1 MLSVV
6 NCANVS
12 FSNQQLSFTGNDF
25 FLHATGLNKQDIERL
40 TIFSI
45 VQSNQLSALYKMV
58 ARALAEQ
65 HVTANSSEPS
75 ESTPASESESHVA
88 KGSRTEKAISQKP
101 NEGRRD
107 NKGVEDWQVITLR
120 CVPFPSSKNE
130 EKERPLFLTITLMGD
145 ANLDQRCFHCTLTDA
160 PSDEGQVGTVT
171 PEFLVKMFSPAITAG
186 AGKGT

>member
-1 MLSVV
+1 
-6 NCANVS
+6 
-12 FSNQQLSFTGNDF
+12 
-25 FLHATGLNKQDIERL
+25 
-40 TIFSI
+40 
-45 VQSNQLSALYKMV
+45 MV

-65 HVTANSSEPS
+65 HVTANNSEPS
-75 ESTPASESESHVA
+75 ESTPSSESEASPPVA
-88 KGSRTEKAISQKP
+88 KDSKTEDAISQKP
-101 NEGRRD
+101 NESTSY
-107 NKGVEDWQVITLR
+107 NKEGEDWQVITLR

-171 PEFLVKMFSPAITAG
+171 PEFLVKIFSPAITAG

>member
-1 MLSVV
+1 MHAL
-6 NCANVS
+6 
-12 FSNQQLSFTGNDF
+12 LGFTGNDF
-25 FLHATGLNKQDIERL
+25 FLHATGLNKQDIGRL

-65 HVTANSSEPS
+65 HVTATSSEPS
-75 ESTPASESESHVA
+75 ESTPASESESPPVA
-88 KGSRTEKAISQKP
+88 KGSKTEDAISQKP
-101 NEGRRD
+101 NE
-107 NKGVEDWQVITLR
+107 VEDWQVITLR

-171 PEFLVKMFSPAITAG
+171 PEFLVKMFSPAITTG
-186 AGKGT
+186 ACKGT

>member
-1 MLSVV
+1 
-6 NCANVS
+6 
-12 FSNQQLSFTGNDF
+12 
-25 FLHATGLNKQDIERL
+25 LNKQDIGRL

-65 HVTANSSEPS
+65 HVTATSSEPS
-75 ESTPASESESHVA
+75 ESTPTSESESPPVA
-88 KGSRTEKAISQKP
+88 KGSNTEDAISQKP
-101 NEGRRD
+101 NEGTRD
-107 NKGVEDWQVITLR
+107 NKEVEDWQVITLR

-171 PEFLVKMFSPAITAG
+171 PEFLVKMFSPAITTG
-186 AGKGT
+186 ACKGT

>member
-1 MLSVV
+1 L
-6 NCANVS
+6 
-12 FSNQQLSFTGNDF
+12 LGFTGNDF
-25 FLHATGLNKQDIERL
+25 FLRATGLNKQDIGRL

-45 VQSNQLSALYKMV
+45 VQSNQLSTLYKMV

-75 ESTPASESESHVA
+75 ESTPASESESPPVA
-88 KGSRTEKAISQKP
+88 KDSKTEDAISQKQ
-101 NEGRRD
+101 N
-107 NKGVEDWQVITLR
+107 NKEVEDWQVITLR

-160 PSDEGQVGTVT
+160 PSNEGRVGTVT